1 MKILAL
7 EFSSPLRSAAVQVDA
22 GDPVQVQETRPRDQ
36 GPLALVDQVLRL
48 AGLEREQI
56 ECLAVGLGPGSYTGV
71 RAAIALAQGWQ
82 LALGSRLQGVSSVE
96 SLALLAQARGIRG
109 DLAVVVDAQRGEFYV
124 ERYLVRH
131 ESVEVQESLRL
142 VDRPTVLA
150 LVDAGA
156 FVAGADAASASVGGT
171 LWMPEAAMVARL
183 AAHRNEFVDGETL
196 EPIYLRESQFV
207 KAAPPRT
214 IPAVQND

>member
-7 EFSSPLRSAAVQVDA
+7 EFSGPLRSAAVQVDA
-22 GDPVQVQETRPRDQ
+22 ADPVQVQETKPRDL
-36 GPLALVDQVLRL
+36 GPLTLVDQVLRK

-71 RAAIALAQGWQ
+71 RGAIALAQGWQ
-82 LALGSRLQGVSSVE
+82 LALGSPLVGVSSVE
-96 SLALLAQARGIRG
+96 ALALLAQARGIRG
-109 DLAVVVDAQRGEFYV
+109 DMAVVVDAQRGEFYL
-124 ERYLVRH
+124 ERFRVQH
-131 ESVEVQESLRL
+131 EGLEVQDSLRL

-150 LVDAGA
+150 LVEAGG
-156 FVAGADAASASVGGT
+156 FVVGADTASASAGAT

-183 AAHRNEFVDGETL
+183 AARRNEFVDGETL

-214 IPAVQND
+214 IPAK

>member
-7 EFSSPLRSAAVQVDA
+7 EFSAELRSAAVQVDA
-22 GDPVQVQETRPRDQ
+22 AEPVQVQETKPREQ
-36 GPLALVDQVLRL
+36 GPLTLVDQALHM
-48 AGLEREQI
+48 AGVEREQI

-82 LALGSRLQGVSSVE
+82 LALGSRLAGVSSVE
-96 SLALLAQARGIRG
+96 ALATLAQARGIRG
-109 DLAVVVDAQRGEFYV
+109 DLAVVVDAQRGEFYL
-124 ERYLVRH
+124 ERYQVGHTALI
-131 ESVEVQESLRL
+131 VQESLRL

-150 LVDAGA
+150 LVEADG
-156 FVAGADAASASVGGT
+156 FVVGADTASASAGAK
-171 LWMPEAAMVARL
+171 LWMPGAAMVARL
-183 AAHRNEFVDGETL
+183 AAGRNEFVAGETL

-214 IPAVQND
+214 IPAK